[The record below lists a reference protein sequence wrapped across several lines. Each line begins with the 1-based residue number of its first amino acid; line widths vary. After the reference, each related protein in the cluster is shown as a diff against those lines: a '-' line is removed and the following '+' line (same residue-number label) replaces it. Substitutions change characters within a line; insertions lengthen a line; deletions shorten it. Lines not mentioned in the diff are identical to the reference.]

1 MINKSEKMDN
11 TDQVILGSGSDCI
24 YSSDCNITG
33 INNNVLVVG
42 GSGSGKT
49 VSIAEPFLLESKNR
63 NIITSVT
70 KRRIV
75 DKYTQLLKKR
85 GYHVLDLNFVNP
97 TKGNISYDPL
107 AYINS
112 EQDLQI
118 V

>member
-1 MINKSEKMDN
+1 MVMISKLEKTDN
-11 TDQVILGSGSDCI
+11 TDKVILGNGSDCI
-24 YSSDCNITG
+24 YSSDCDITG

-75 DKYTQLLKKR
+75 DKYTPLLKER
-85 GYHVLDLNFVNP
+85 GYNVLDRKSV
-97 TKGNISYDPL
+97 
-107 AYINS
+107 
-112 EQDLQI
+112 